1 MSKENTILEKLSHVP
16 YYLAKNLC
24 LGKSILD
31 AACGDG
37 ETSNL
42 LLSFGADK
50 VTGVDLSVELIKKAQ
65 DNNFDQK
72 LQFHVANVEQL
83 ENFFENEKFDVIISN
98 QTIEH
103 VVDVDK
109 FIASLKYLIKED
121 GTIIISCP
129 NESDL
134 TESLSFDNHH
144 TKFSYESFVHK
155 LSVILDMPYVIIG
168 SYPISGLIS
177 QNISGEVKQISR
189 AATIIQ
195 NSYDSFNQTNAR
207 LFTAVFSRS
216 INFEPFIDLDI
227 HSQTSWSSL
236 VKYDYL
242 NELKINR
249 EIFEL
254 KQRSLISEALRIE
267 LEFSN
272 DVIWRLNNECDV
284 LKSDLESLKYKCL
297 SLKYE
302 CDVLK
307 SDLESLKYKCLSLKY
322 CIKQVIKLSIKKI
335 LPIKIINF
343 MKKS

>member
-1 MSKENTILEKLSHVP
+1 MSKENAILEKLSHVP
-16 YYLAKNLC
+16 YHLAKDLC
-24 LGKSILD
+24 QGKSILD

-42 LLSFGADK
+42 LLSFGAAK
-50 VTGVDLSVELIKKAQ
+50 VVGVDLSVELIKKAQ
-65 DNNFDQK
+65 DDNFDQK
-72 LQFHVANVEQL
+72 LKFHVANVEQL
-83 ENFFENEKFDVIISN
+83 EHFFENDKFDIIISN

-103 VVDVDK
+103 VVDVEH
-109 FIASLKYLIKED
+109 FVASLKYLIKED

-134 TESLSFDNHH
+134 ADSLSFDNHH

-168 SYPISGLIS
+168 SYPISGVINLD
-177 QNISGEVKQISR
+177 ISGEVKQTSH

-195 NSYDSFNQTNAR
+195 DSYASINRTDAR

-216 INFEPFIDLDI
+216 INFEPFIDLDV
-227 HSQTSWSSL
+227 HSQISWSSL

-249 EIFEL
+249 DIFEL

-272 DVIWRLNNECDV
+272 DVIWRLNNECEV
-284 LKSDLESLKYKCL
+284 LKSDIESLKYKC
-297 SLKYE
+297 S
-302 CDVLK
+302 
-307 SDLESLKYKCLSLKY
+307 SLKY
-322 CIKQVIKLSIKKI
+322 CVKQVIKLSLKKI

-343 MKKS
+343 IKKS

>member
-1 MSKENTILEKLSHVP
+1 MSKENAVLEKLSHVP
-16 YYLAKNLC
+16 CYLAKNLC
-24 LGKSILD
+24 QGKSILD

-42 LLSFGADK
+42 LLSFGAAK
-50 VTGVDLSVELIKKAQ
+50 VVGVDLSVELIKKAQ

-72 LQFHVANVEQL
+72 LKFHVANVEQL
-83 ENFFENEKFDVIISN
+83 EHFFENEKFDIIISN

-103 VVDVDK
+103 VVDVEH
-109 FIASLKYLIKED
+109 FVASLKYLIKED

-134 TESLSFDNHH
+134 ADSLSFDNHH
-144 TKFSYESFVHK
+144 TTFSYESFVHK
-155 LSVILDMPYVIIG
+155 LSAILDMPYVIVG
-168 SYPISGLIS
+168 SYPTSGVINLD
-177 QNISGEVKQISR
+177 ISGEVKQICQV
-189 AATIIQ
+189 ATIIQ
-195 NSYDSFNQTNAR
+195 DSYASINRTDAR

-216 INFEPFIDLDI
+216 INFEPFIDLDV
-227 HSQTSWSSL
+227 HSQISWSNL

-249 EIFEL
+249 DIFEL

-272 DVIWRLNNECDV
+272 DVIWRLNNECEV
-284 LKSDLESLKYKCL
+284 LKSECEVLK
-297 SLKYE
+297 SE

-307 SDLESLKYKCLSLKY
+307 IDIESLKYKCLSLKY